1 VKHERRVLAA
11 WIVGGQLLTLPCL
24 ALGTM
29 MSAIAIRPETD
40 PATRVMVYSLPLLA
54 EGMVAFAVALA
65 LRARLA
71 RRISYSPLLVAL
83 ASCAGMVLALLVASA
98 ALMAWQRLVPGF
110 DSDVFG
116 IVAACVTGVLLI
128 TASGVGV
135 LLATRGGQ
143 VAP

>member
-1 VKHERRVLAA
+1 VKHEGRVLAA

-29 MSAIAIRPETD
+29 MGAIAIRPETD
-40 PATRVMVYSLPLLA
+40 PATRVLVYALPLLV
-54 EGMVAFAVALA
+54 EGMVAFAVALT

-71 RRISYSPLLVAL
+71 RGLSYSPLVVAL
-83 ASCAGMVLALLVASA
+83 ASCGGMVLALLVASA

-116 IVAACVTGVLLI
+116 IAAACVTGVLLI
-128 TASGVGV
+128 MASGMGV
-135 LLATRGGQ
+135 LLATRGEQ